1 MWPIVLMGALPQDR
15 KGENL
20 KVLISLNEEETSE
33 ESQGVDI
40 IGEMS
45 KVQIRGMH
53 MSEEYIKT
61 TV

>member
-1 MWPIVLMGALPQDR
+1 MGALPQDR